1 MYNVLDVF
9 LTARFQLRTLK
20 ERSKTEMFRS
30 RGQRAGHGGRSPWC
44 GSKDIGLKRS
54 DPLKQELRFEQGKKF
69 QDMLDN
75 IAGFSAKKEQSVVS
89 DYEDYFS
96 DA

>member
-1 MYNVLDVF
+1 MLDVF

-20 ERSKTEMFRS
+20 ERSKTEMFRI
-30 RGQRAGHGGRSPWC
+30 RGHWAGHVGRSRSPWC

-69 QDMLDN
+69 QDMLDKVG
-75 IAGFSAKKEQSVVS
+75 GFSDKKEQSVVS
-89 DYEDYFS
+89 GCEDYFS
-96 DA
+96 EA

>member
-1 MYNVLDVF
+1 MYIVLDVF
-9 LTARFQLRTLK
+9 LTASFQLRTLK

-30 RGQRAGHGGRSPWC
+30 RGHKAGHRGRSPWC
-44 GSKDIGLKRS
+44 GRKDIDLKRS
-54 DPLKQELRFEQGKKF
+54 APLKQELRFEQGKKF
-69 QDMLDN
+69 QDMLDKVS
-75 IAGFSAKKEQSVVS
+75 GFSVKKEQSVVS